1 MMNTLFVAW
10 QQPDSKEWIP
20 VAKLE
25 HANGIYCFSYTQGVY
40 RAKQFRPFS
49 GMSQLDSVY
58 KSPQLFP
65 LFANR
70 LINKS
75 RPEFKD
81 YLRWLGLPDAAD
93 NPMAMLALTGGI
105 RGTDS
110 IELFQPPA
118 VTAEG
123 KYQLEFFV
131 RSLSHMP
138 KAIIEQIG
146 EMVKGER
153 LYLMNDSQNDFDRL
167 AIAVRSNKPASLL
180 GYCPKYY
187 AKDLGVLLANRD
199 CGLEVRVKCINLD
212 APLNM
217 RLLCSVT
224 ANVPPH
230 FAPLETEQDF
240 QSVTGEEPVDWH
252 ELNNNLEDNF
262 PRFDRQALKFNH
274 V

>member
-25 HANGIYCFSYTQGVY
+25 HLNGLYCFSYTQGVY

-49 GMSQLDSVY
+49 GMSQLHAVY
-58 KSPQLFP
+58 ESPHLFP
-65 LFANR
+65 LFSNR
-70 LINKS
+70 LISKS

-81 YLRWLGLPDAAD
+81 YLRWLGLSDAAD

-105 RGTDS
+105 RSTDS
-110 IELFQPPA
+110 IELFQPPV
-118 VTAEG
+118 VTAG
-123 KYQLEFFV
+123 GQYRLDFFV

-146 EMVKGER
+146 DMTKGER

-199 CGLEVRVKCINLD
+199 CVLDVRVKCINVD

-217 RLLCSVT
+217 RLLCSV
-224 ANVPPH
+224 AAKIPAH
-230 FAPLETEQDF
+230 FAPLETEGDF
-240 QSVTGEEPVDWH
+240 QPVTGEAPIDWT
-252 ELNNNLEDNF
+252 ELTNNLEDTF
-262 PRFDRQALKFNH
+262 SRFSYPL
-274 V
+274 